1 LNIFRLLDPENEM
14 EIISYRVSQILFCA
28 RGPSN
33 DPLSYCWAFTTLRS
47 STTINQQNSSEKSQH
62 EVLYQCHV
70 FRCENQDA
78 VSFIFLRKKNK
89 KCLI

>member
-1 LNIFRLLDPENEM
+1 M

-33 DPLSYCWAFTTLRS
+33 DPLSCCWAFTTSRP
-47 STTINQQNSSEKSQH
+47 STITNQENSLEKSQH

-78 VSFIFLRKKNK
+78 VSYFRFFLLEIKLFILFF
-89 KCLI
+89 